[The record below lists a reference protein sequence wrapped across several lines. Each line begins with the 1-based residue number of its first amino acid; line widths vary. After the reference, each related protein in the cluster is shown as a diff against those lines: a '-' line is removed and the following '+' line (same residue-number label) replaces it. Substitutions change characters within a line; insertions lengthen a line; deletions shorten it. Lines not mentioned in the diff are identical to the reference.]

1 MDLGPFLIETH
12 LRTGRPIAE
21 LARTHGVHRSWL
33 YKLLRRYRLEGP
45 AGLEARSRRPHRS
58 PTRVRDSYEDE
69 IVTLRKELVDL
80 GVDAGAE
87 TIRYHL
93 QKRHVEIVPSTSS
106 IWRVLKARGFVTPQP
121 QKRPKSSLRRF
132 CADLPNETWQADVT
146 HVPLANGEVFE
157 VLNIID
163 DHSRLCVASRAFI
176 TTRSSDV
183 VRTFYRAAETLGFP
197 ASFLTDNGLIFSSH
211 ARHGFAGA
219 FEMEL
224 AGLGIHSKHSRPY
237 HPQTCGKVERFH
249 QTLKKFIA
257 QQDGIES
264 KKQLQAALDRF
275 GSYYNEVRPH
285 RGIGRKTPAEV
296 YAAREKA
303 RPSSEPIDLSGGRKL
318 RHDKLD
324 GKGTVTLR
332 IGGKMH
338 HIPCGRPFARL
349 RVRVLVEDLDVSVI
363 AVDGQLVRHLTVD
376 PAKDY
381 QPLGRLGG

>member
-12 LRTGRPIAE
+12 LRTGRPLAE
-21 LARTHGVHRSWL
+21 LARTHDVSRSWL
-33 YKLLRRYRLEGP
+33 YKLLKRYRLEGP

-58 PTRVRDSYEDE
+58 PSRIRDGYEDE
-69 IVTLRKELVDL
+69 IVTLRKELSDL

-93 QKRHVEIVPSTSS
+93 QKRHAEVVPSVST
-106 IWRVLKARGFVTPQP
+106 IWRVLKVRGFVVPQP
-121 QKRPKSSLRRF
+121 QKRPQSSLRRF
-132 CADLPNETWQADVT
+132 NADLPNETWQADVT
-146 HVPLANGEVFE
+146 HVPIADDVVFE

-163 DHSRLCVASRAFI
+163 DYSRLCVASRAFV

-183 VRTFYRAAETLGFP
+183 VRTFYKAAEILGFP
-197 ASFLTDNGLIFSSH
+197 QSFLTDNGLIFTNR
-211 ARHGFAGA
+211 ARYGFAGA

-249 QTLKKFIA
+249 LTLKKFIKE
-257 QQDGIES
+257 QDGIET
-264 KKQLQAALDRF
+264 KKQLQAQLDRF
-275 GSYYNEVRPH
+275 AAYYNDVRPH
-285 RGIGRKTPAEV
+285 RSHGRKTPAEV

-303 RPSSEPIDLSGGRKL
+303 RPVAEPIDLGGGRKL

-332 IGGKMH
+332 INRQMH
-338 HIPCGRPFARL
+338 HIPCGRQFAGL
-349 RVRVLVEDLDVSVI
+349 RVRILVEGLDVSVI
-363 AVDGQLVRHLTVD
+363 GVDGQPVRHLTVD
-376 PAKDY
+376 PTKNY
-381 QPLGRLGG
+381 QPLGRL

>member
-21 LARTHGVHRSWL
+21 LARTHDVHRSWL

-45 AGLEARSRRPHRS
+45 SGLEARSRRPHRS
-58 PTRVRDSYEDE
+58 PSRRRDHYEDE
-69 IVTLRKELVDL
+69 IVTVRKELLNL
-80 GVDAGAE
+80 GVDSGAE

-93 QKRHVEIVPSTSS
+93 QKRHAEAVPSVST

-146 HVPLANGEVFE
+146 HVPLADGVVFE

-163 DHSRLCVASRAFI
+163 DHSRLCVASRAFVV
-176 TTRSSDV
+176 TRSSDV
-183 VRTFYRAAETLGFP
+183 VRTFYRSAETLGFP
-197 ASFLTDNGLIFSSH
+197 QSFLTDNGLIFSSH

-249 QTLKKFIA
+249 QTLKKFIKE
-257 QQDGIES
+257 QDAIES
-264 KKQLQAALDRF
+264 KKQLQVQLDRF
-275 GSYYNEVRPH
+275 VSYYNEVRPH
-285 RGIGRKTPAEV
+285 RAIGRRTPAEV

-303 RPSSEPIDLSGGRKL
+303 TPSSEPIDLSGGRKL

-332 IGGKMH
+332 VNGQMH
-338 HIPCGRPFARL
+338 HIPCGRQFAGL
-349 RVRVLVEDLDVSVI
+349 RVRLLVEDLDVRVI
-363 AVDGQLVRHLTVD
+363 GVDGQPVRHLTLD
-376 PAKDY
+376 PTKNY
-381 QPLGRLGG
+381 QPLGRL

>member
-21 LARTHGVHRSWL
+21 LAKTHNVHRSWL
-33 YKLLRRYRLEGP
+33 YKLLRRYRLEGT
-45 AGLEARSRRPHRS
+45 AGLAARSRRPHHS
-58 PTRVRDSYEDE
+58 PTRVRDGYEDE
-69 IVTLRKELVDL
+69 IVTLRKELLDL

-93 QKRHVEIVPSTSS
+93 QKRHAEVVPSVST
-106 IWRVLKARGFVTPQP
+106 IWRVLKVRGFVTAQP
-121 QKRPKSSLRRF
+121 QKRPQSSLRRF

-146 HVPLANGEVFE
+146 HVPVADDVVFE

-163 DHSRLCVASRAFI
+163 DHSRLCVASHAFV

-183 VRTFYRAAETLGFP
+183 VRTFYKAAQRLGFP
-197 ASFLTDNGLIFSSH
+197 QSFLTDNGLIFTTH

-224 AGLGIHSKHSRPY
+224 AGLGIASKHSRPF

-249 QTLKKFIA
+249 QTLKKFITE
-257 QQDGIES
+257 QDRIETR
-264 KKQLQAALDRF
+264 KQLQAQLDRF
-275 GSYYNEVRPH
+275 VTYYNDVRPH
-285 RGIGRKTPAEV
+285 RAIGRRTPAEV
-296 YAAREKA
+296 YGAREKA
-303 RPSSEPIDLSGGRKL
+303 RPSSAPIDLGGGRKL

-332 IGGKMH
+332 INRQMH
-338 HIPCGRPFARL
+338 HIPCGRQFAGL
-349 RVRVLVEDLDVSVI
+349 RVRILVEDRDISVI
-363 AVDGQLVRHLTVD
+363 GVDGQLVRHLTLD
-376 PAKDY
+376 PTRNY
-381 QPLGRLGG
+381 QPLGRL